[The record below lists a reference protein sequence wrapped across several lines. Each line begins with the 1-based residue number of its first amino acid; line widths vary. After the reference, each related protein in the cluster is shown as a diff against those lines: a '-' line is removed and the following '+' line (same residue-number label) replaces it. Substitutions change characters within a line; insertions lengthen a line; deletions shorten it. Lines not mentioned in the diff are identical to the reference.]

1 MSYGDCANDW
11 RGDED
16 LFDLVIAVGGMVSGT
31 ILPCAQKSVCSTL
44 YSLLY
49 MAKYAQKQLTW
60 RNW

>member
-16 LFDLVIAVGGMVSGT
+16 LFDPVIAVGSMVSGT
-31 ILPCAQKSVCSTL
+31 ISPCAQKSVCDML

-49 MAKYAQKQLTW
+49 MAKYAQKQLT
-60 RNW
+60 